1 MSLHFCEAVTPPSRK
16 AAYHNNGFVLSCLLF
31 FYFSFSLHRRR
42 RIRRRPCSLVA
53 FSTRR
58 KSYSLCSHPSVDGL
72 EEAEAVFD
80 GHLFDSQHVLTG
92 SFLSFFFVFFFLGSW
107 LDVFSGVVGSTTGFD
122 SLMIGRH

>member
-1 MSLHFCEAVTPPSRK
+1 VATPHS
-16 AAYHNNGFVLSCLLF
+16 LLF
-31 FYFSFSLHRRR
+31 FLISHSPF
-42 RIRRRPCSLVA
+42 IVVLVPLLPFLRGENPILFA
-53 FSTRR
+53 PT
-58 KSYSLCSHPSVDGL
+58 PPVDGL